1 MRKATDARES
11 DDLGRVRRL
20 GFGEST
26 CWGIANRRVDP
37 IAVGVPDELSEQASE
52 GVFAEHDDVIEQLP
66 ANAPHE
72 ALRGPV
78 LPRASGIT
86 QRADGCLVTLQWRTR
101 RLPGSRANQT

>member
-20 GFGEST
+20 GFEEST
-26 CWGIANRRVDP
+26 GWGIAHRRVDP
-37 IAVGVPDELSEQASE
+37 IAVVVPDVLSEQASE
-52 GVFAEHDDVIEQLP
+52 VVFAEHDDGIEQLP

-78 LPRASGIT
+78 LPRASECRGL
-86 QRADGCLVTLQWRTR
+86 G
-101 RLPGSRANQT
+101 